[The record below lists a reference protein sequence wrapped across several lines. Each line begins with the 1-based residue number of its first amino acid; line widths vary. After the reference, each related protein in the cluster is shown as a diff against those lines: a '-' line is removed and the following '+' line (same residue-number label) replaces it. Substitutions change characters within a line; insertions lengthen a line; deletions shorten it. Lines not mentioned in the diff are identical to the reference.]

1 MNINKR
7 KIMNTLFWI
16 TANLLNQIAKWT
28 GLTYNEINIIV
39 YYLII
44 PLTWT
49 VMLDIIIGIPLFT
62 SLLILAWMY
71 ILAKIRTKRNFR
83 IWCDWFFMKSRDFL
97 LYFKRIGW
105 NYVVS
110 SVIICVIVPVIIYG
124 LLIWGLIL
132 RL

>member
-1 MNINKR
+1 
-7 KIMNTLFWI
+7 MNTIFWI
-16 TANLLNQIAKWT
+16 TANSLNQIAKWT

-49 VMLDIIIGIPLFT
+49 VMLDLIIGVPLFT
-62 SLLILAWMY
+62 LLLLLAWIY
-71 ILAKIRTKRNFR
+71 ILNKIRTKRNFR
-83 IWCDWFFMKSRDFL
+83 IWCDWAFMKSRYFL

-105 NYVVS
+105 NYIVS

-124 LLIWGLIL
+124 LLIWGIIAK
-132 RL
+132 